1 MQVTNQSLSC
11 HLSPND
17 TSTQIINFILEA
29 QWMLYFMTLIKH
41 LAASQ
46 PSILL
51 IFKKKNP
58 YRKILTKTA
67 HKFLFYSLAMLTVL
81 CSPYSR
87 PQSWTPLDPDP
98 AVGGGASPIH
108 LGPLTAL
115 GVGGLLGKV
124 SEVRG
129 NPAWGFGGGVSFT
142 WVIRDL
148 TFSLPPETS
157 QVFSSSVSLG
167 SITPSWLGFR
177 VLRNERREG
186 EKPRHPIVLEI
197 ETEKPL
203 KTSLQHTRKSSGWA
217 GRGGGSACTCVCVC
231 AHAHVCTMHSCMWSA
246 LSYGCQKS
254 TPGVISQ
261 GPPIMVFEAGS
272 LTDLELSR

>member
-1 MQVTNQSLSC
+1 
-11 HLSPND
+11 
-17 TSTQIINFILEA
+17 
-29 QWMLYFMTLIKH
+29 
-41 LAASQ
+41 
-46 PSILL
+46 
-51 IFKKKNP
+51 
-58 YRKILTKTA
+58 
-67 HKFLFYSLAMLTVL
+67 MLTVL

-129 NPAWGFGGGVSFT
+129 NPTWGFGGGVSFT

-157 QVFSSSVSLG
+157 QVFSFSVSLG

-177 VLRNERREG
+177 VLRNERRKG

-203 KTSLQHTRKSSGWA
+203 KTSLQHTRKSSGWV
-217 GRGGGSACTCVCVC
+217 GRGWG
-231 AHAHVCTMHSCMWSA
+231 AHARVYVYAHMHTYAQCTHACGLRYHMDVRSQPLVSFLKGLPSWCLRQH
-246 LSYGCQKS
+246 LSLIWNC
-254 TPGVISQ
+254 PGRL
-261 GPPIMVFEAGS
+261 G
-272 LTDLELSR
+272 